1 MAKSRDTLDTITR
14 QIPQFFE
21 IYTQHSING
30 RSLCAVDASTVNNR
44 IYSCIVLRLVCAEVL
59 VDGSCSE
66 GWAKKEKTG

>member
-14 QIPQFFE
+14 QIPKFFE
-21 IYTQHSING
+21 IYTQRSVNG
-30 RSLCAVDASTVNNR
+30 RLVCAVDASTLNNR
-44 IYSCIVLRLVCAEVL
+44 IYSCIALRLVRAEIL